1 MKNSTLI
8 IATAIKSANAD
19 NASRK
24 AIGEAIFA
32 TLNDKRAKLIDFL
45 GACGVTRTTR
55 NILNPE
61 AGEFEIP
68 INTPYYCDPGSETYH
83 CM

>member
-1 MKNSTLI
+1 MNANLQQ
-8 IATAIKSANAD
+8 IANAIKTADVD

-24 AIGEAIFA
+24 AMGEAMFNQFGNSR
-32 TLNDKRAKLIDFL
+32 TKLVDFL

-68 INTPYYCDPGSETYH
+68 INTPYFCDPGSETYH